1 MTDKQRELLKKLQA
15 LAERGVGGEKEGAE
29 RKLKELIK
37 KYGIEE
43 DGLLEDKEEE
53 FEFHFKGKWEKK
65 LLRQLFYKMFGLE
78 YANKTYGYRYGK
90 GSKSIYGI
98 NCTRAEGLQLQVEF
112 EFYKSLYYEELE
124 LFQDAF
130 IQKHKIFDLKDKP
143 DDKEY
148 TIEEKQ
154 RIMRMCQMMEGMQNK
169 SINPMI
175 EMREEC

>member
-15 LAERGVGGEKEGAE
+15 LADRGVGGEKEGAK
-29 RKLKELIK
+29 RKIKELIK

-43 DGLLEDKEEE
+43 EELLEDKEEE
-53 FEFHFKGKWEKK
+53 FEFHFKGEWEKK
-65 LLRQLFYKMFGLE
+65 LLRQLFYKMFGLA
-78 YANKTYGYRYGK
+78 YAQKTYGYTRGK
-90 GSKSIYGI
+90 GSKSTYGI
-98 NCTRAEGLQLQVEF
+98 YCTRAEGLQLQVEF

-130 IQKHKIFDLKDKP
+130 IQKHKIFDLNDRS

-154 RIMRMCQMMEGMQNK
+154 RIARMFQMMESNA
-169 SINPMI
+169 NRLP
-175 EMREEC
+175 